1 MRPESLVFLKE
12 LLDLPGPSAFERAPA
27 RRWRDEAGKLGAEV
41 GADATGNSW
50 ATLKGGDKQH
60 VVLAGHMDEIGIM
73 VSYVDE
79 QGFLSF
85 DTIGGWDS
93 QVFVGQRVLILGRKE
108 RVVGVIGKKAIH
120 LMDKDDRERVSR
132 VEDLWIDIGAANR
145 EEALARVR
153 IGAPGVLASSVLEFP
168 NGRLVSRSIDNRIGS
183 FVVLEALRLLAAERP
198 SATVSAV
205 ATSREEISATGGG
218 ARPLATRLNPTVAVV
233 VDVTHAT
240 DCPGMDK
247 RKHGEYNLGGG
258 PVLSRGAAV
267 NEAVFEMLVETAEAE
282 NVPYSLEAA
291 GRDTRTDAESIF
303 NAGAGIATALVSVP
317 NRYMHSPNEMVALE
331 DLERTARLLA
341 AFVRRVEDGMDYIGR

>member
-1 MRPESLVFLKE
+1 MRPESLAFLKE

-73 VSYVDE
+73 ISYVDE

-153 IGAPGVLASSVLEFP
+153 IGDPGVLASSVLEFP

-183 FVVLEALRLLAAERP
+183 FVVLEALRLLAPERP

-247 RKHGEYNLGGG
+247 RKHGDYKLGGG

-267 NEAVFEMLVETAEAE
+267 NEAVFEMLVEAAEAE

-317 NRYMHSPNEMVALE
+317 NRYMHSPNEMVALD

-341 AFVRRVEDGMDYIGR
+341 AFVRRVEDGMDFIL